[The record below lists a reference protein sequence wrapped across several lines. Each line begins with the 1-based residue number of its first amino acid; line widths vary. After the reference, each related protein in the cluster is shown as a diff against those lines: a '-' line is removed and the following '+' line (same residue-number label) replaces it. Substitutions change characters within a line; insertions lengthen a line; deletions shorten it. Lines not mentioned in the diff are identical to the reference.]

1 MSQTDTEYTNR
12 LRRQGVWSIF
22 LKYLEAPCSTTA
34 SVGYSWA
41 MKYKKTEPAPD
52 SLLVTLDGAAR
63 MLSVS
68 RMTVRRLIQAGKLPA
83 RVMGRKV
90 MIVRQE
96 IIRYVESLPGCAVEN
111 ESQD

>member
-12 LRRQGVWSIF
+12 LRRQSAWSDF
-22 LKYLEAPCSTTA
+22 LKYLVIPCSTA
-34 SVGYSWA
+34 ARLGYSWA
-41 MKYKKTEPAPD
+41 MKYKRTEPAPD